1 VREPNSIA
9 DPIKPK
15 GAGEI
20 VDRMIIAPHEL
31 NDAITDDDVKA
42 LIVDVAKMR
51 NVTVIVPSEKRAD
64 YWSDV
69 AAQVLMSDNIASGV
83 EILKGGKLIGITDSS
98 RTSRH
103 VRFVPITDLV
113 ISS

>member
-1 VREPNSIA
+1 MFTSDIGICVPETKKILVTRLQAEPNSIA

-20 VDRMIIAPHEL
+20 GDRMIIAPHEL

-42 LIVDVAKMR
+42 LVVDVAKMR

-69 AAQVLMSDNIASGV
+69 AAQVLMSDNIASGL
-83 EILKGGKLIGITDSS
+83 ETL
-98 RTSRH
+98 
-103 VRFVPITDLV
+103 
-113 ISS
+113 

>member
-1 VREPNSIA
+1 MTATLADDGILVTRLQANPNSIA

-20 VDRMIIAPHEL
+20 SDRMIIAPHEL

-42 LIVDVAKMR
+42 LVVGVAKTR

-64 YWSDV
+64 YWPVQLPYS
-69 AAQVLMSDNIASGV
+69 SGR
-83 EILKGGKLIGITDSS
+83 L
-98 RTSRH
+98 R
-103 VRFVPITDLV
+103 
-113 ISS
+113 